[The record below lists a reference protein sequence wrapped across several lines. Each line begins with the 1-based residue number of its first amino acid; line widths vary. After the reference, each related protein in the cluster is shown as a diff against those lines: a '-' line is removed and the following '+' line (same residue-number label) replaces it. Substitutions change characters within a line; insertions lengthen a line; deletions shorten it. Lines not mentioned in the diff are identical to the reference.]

1 MAGAPAGG
9 TDGLYSEQ
17 RECEERVFSLPRS
30 HAAPL
35 TASVRYRQEELRE
48 KSPLGRTSFQCGF
61 QGRLPGPGDDSVII
75 ENVLTEYHSECLLRY
90 C

>member
-35 TASVRYRQEELRE
+35 TAAIRYLQEELRE
-48 KSPLGRTSFQCGF
+48 KSPLGRKSFQCGF
-61 QGRLPGPGDDSVII
+61 QGRLAGPGDASVII
-75 ENVLTEYHSECLLRY
+75 ENV
-90 C
+90 